1 MYRKRYS
8 AFTLIEMLIVMSILV
23 ILGGLSFSAYQNM
36 QVTIRLNEFT
46 NTLEENI
53 RRVQREAMLL
63 KRYPGE
69 NWIYG
74 IGIDFS
80 KTDKAETWGDYEV
93 FKWCAEETE
102 YGGER
107 TSSSIPGYSNSY
119 NHNGGH
125 YGEGNGVLPG
135 TILANKTR
143 CTPDMDESRV
153 GLSGYDIGLA
163 PPKGRISF
171 SFAQAIGIDE
181 ESEIRYM
188 LFESVTGRA
197 FFYNQG
203 GSLIGYEQLGI
214 DSPKIGEEGVPSFSI
229 FITPASTGVQK
240 QLTVQPFS
248 GKVTVGIKEDE

>member
-1 MYRKRYS
+1 
-8 AFTLIEMLIVMSILV
+8 MLIVMSILV

-80 KTDKAETWGDYEV
+80 KTDNPETWGDYEV

-102 YGGER
+102 YGGAR
-107 TSSSIPGYSNSY
+107 TSSSIPGYGHSY
-119 NHNGGH
+119 YGGNYIEENGI
-125 YGEGNGVLPG
+125 LPS
-135 TILANKTR
+135 TIQANKTR
-143 CTPDMDESRV
+143 CTPEIGESRV
-153 GLSGYDIGLA
+153 ALSGYDIGLA
-163 PPKGRISF
+163 PPKGAISF
-171 SFAQAIGIDE
+171 SSAQAIGIGG
-181 ESEIRYM
+181 ESEIRYL

-197 FFYNQG
+197 FFYDENK
-203 GSLIGYEQLGI
+203 SLIGYSQL
-214 DSPKIGEEGVPSFSI
+214 SNEEPEIIVAGVPSFSI
-229 FITPASTGVQK
+229 SISPNSTGVQK
-240 QLTVQPFS
+240 QLTIQPFS